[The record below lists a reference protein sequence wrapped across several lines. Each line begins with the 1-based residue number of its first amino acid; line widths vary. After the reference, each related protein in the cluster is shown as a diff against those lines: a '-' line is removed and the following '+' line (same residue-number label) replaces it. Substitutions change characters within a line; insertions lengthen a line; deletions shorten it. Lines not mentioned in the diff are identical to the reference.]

1 MGRFRQDSGL
11 RGFKYPHMDKND
23 ATEFDYLKGH
33 VQTDKIS
40 QI

>member
-1 MGRFRQDSGL
+1 MGRFRQDSDL

-23 ATEFDYLKGH
+23 ATEFDYLKGQ